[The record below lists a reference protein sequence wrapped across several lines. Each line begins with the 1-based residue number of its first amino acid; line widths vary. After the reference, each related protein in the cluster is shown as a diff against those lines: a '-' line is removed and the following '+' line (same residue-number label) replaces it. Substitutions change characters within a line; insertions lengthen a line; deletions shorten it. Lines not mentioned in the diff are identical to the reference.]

1 MLDFELI
8 YSSFIFKFKSKKN
21 NKLITQSQIEE
32 VKNRIVEKFHP
43 EKIILFGSYANGEP
57 NDESDLDLLIIQRT
71 DLPRKER
78 RLPILKMLRDMKI
91 AMDILI
97 YTPNEVEY
105 WKDTPAAF
113 VTQIINDVKVIY
125 E

>member
-1 MLDFELI
+1 
-8 YSSFIFKFKSKKN
+8 
-21 NKLITQSQIEE
+21 LITQSQIEE

-113 VTQIINDVKVIY
+113 VTQIINDGKVIY

>member
-1 MLDFELI
+1 MI
-8 YSSFIFKFKSKKN
+8 
-21 NKLITQSQIEE
+21 SQNEIEE
-32 VKNRIVEKFHP
+32 VKNRIVEKYKP
-43 EKIILFGSYANGEP
+43 EKIILFGSYVNGTP
-57 NDESDLDLLIIQRT
+57 DDESDLDILIIQKT

-97 YTPNEVEY
+97 YTPSEVEY
-105 WKDTPAAF
+105 WKDTQAAF
-113 VTQIINDVKVIY
+113 VTQIINDGKVIY